1 MPSRRERMG
10 PRGSRTRSGSL
21 RAGSRIRQRIGKH
34 ALGASAKT
42 NDVHPPV
49 VFLPTSPSHFAPWQ
63 MFRNWEEKKVRRV
76 SARREGERER
86 REAPKGPSPFGS
98 NGRTSFPSSPP
109 PVSAPLKPRP
119 SVRAPSSSAKQQREK
134 EAPVPRRRRHRI
146 CHDPKVGP
154 SLGAIVQL
162 RLNFPTPKVD
172 SIHRHC
178 ITTWHLL

>member
-1 MPSRRERMG
+1 MH
-10 PRGSRTRSGSL
+10 L
-21 RAGSRIRQRIGKH
+21 RLRQKPTTCIH
-34 ALGASAKT
+34 A
-42 NDVHPPV
+42 PV
-49 VFLPTSPSHFAPWQ
+49 VFPTSPSHFAPWQ

-134 EAPVPRRRRHRI
+134 EAPIAPRRRHRI
-146 CHDPKVGP
+146 CHDPKGDP

-162 RLNFPTPKVD
+162 RLNFPTLKVD

-178 ITTWHLL
+178 MTTWHLL